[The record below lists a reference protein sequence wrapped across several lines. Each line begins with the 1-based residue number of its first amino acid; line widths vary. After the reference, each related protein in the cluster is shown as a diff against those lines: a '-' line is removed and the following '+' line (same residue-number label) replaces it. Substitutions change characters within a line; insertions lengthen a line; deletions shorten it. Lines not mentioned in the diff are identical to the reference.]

1 MENNK
6 QIELMANAPVNKAI
20 FKLSIP
26 VVCGMMVQVLY
37 NLVDTFFVGKL
48 GDANQLAAANITS
61 PVFMML
67 LAIATIV
74 STGAASYISRCIG
87 SGDTEKASKTLSTG
101 FFICTTLAVLVGA
114 VGLIFLKPLIGL
126 LAADQGVFPYAY
138 SYTFTILCGSIPI
151 MLSYTGGQL
160 IRAEGAAM
168 ASIKGMVAGTLTNI
182 ILDPIFIFVFD
193 MGITGAGIATVIAN
207 IVALLVHLRFYLSDK
222 SVLKLNVKGISFAG
236 DIWGQTFAIGT
247 PSALSQVLISVA
259 LVVCNNLIRGYPDSA
274 NILAG
279 MGIVSKLNY
288 IGTFIFMGFAAGCQP
303 LVGYNFGSNNIPRV
317 KKIIKS
323 AMLITLGVGVVLFAV
338 FGVGAPLLVGLF
350 SPLEPVVSWGV
361 RILRVQMFMFLW
373 LGPQMIATTS
383 LQALGR
389 AFASLLLS
397 VARQGVFFIPILL
410 EANSLFG
417 LNGIFAAQPAADL
430 LTLALGGALLGL
442 FIKRVRDKGATKG
455 DCPQRL
461 S

>member
-1 MENNK
+1 
-6 QIELMANAPVNKAI
+6 MANAPINKAI
-20 FKLSIP
+20 LKLSIP

-37 NLVDTFFVGKL
+37 NLVDTFFVGML

-74 STGAASYISRCIG
+74 STGAASFISRCIG

-101 FFICTTLAVLVGA
+101 FFICTALAILVGA
-114 VGLIFLKPLIGL
+114 VGLIFLKPLIEL
-126 LAADQGVFPYAY
+126 LAADASVFPYAY

-168 ASIKGMVAGTLTNI
+168 ASIQGMVAGTLTNI

-207 IVALLVHLRFYLSDK
+207 IVALLVHLRFFLSGK
-222 SVLKLNVKGISFAG
+222 SVLKLSLKKISFSRV
-236 DIWGQTFAIGT
+236 IWGQTFAIGT
-247 PSALSQVLISVA
+247 PAALSQVLISVA
-259 LVVCNNLIRGYPDSA
+259 LVVCNNLILGYPDSA

-303 LVGYNFGSNNIPRV
+303 LVGYNFGAGDMPRV
-317 KKIIKS
+317 RKIIKN
-323 AMLITLGVGVVLFAV
+323 AMLITLGVGAALFII
-338 FGVGAPLLVGLF
+338 FGVCAPILVGLF
-350 SPLEPVVSWGV
+350 SPLSEVVSWGAK
-361 RILRVQMFMFLW
+361 ILRVQMFMFLW
-373 LGPQMIATTS
+373 LGPQMIAATS

-389 AFASLLLS
+389 ALASLLLS
-397 VARQGVFFIPILL
+397 IARQGVFFIPILFA
-410 EANSLFG
+410 ANSLFG
-417 LNGIFAAQPAADL
+417 LTGLLLAQPIADL
-430 LTLALGGALLGL
+430 LTLALGISLLGL
-442 FIKRVRDKGATKG
+442 FLKRAAIIKDAAPA
-455 DCPQRL
+455 DNPQSL
-461 S
+461 L

>member
-6 QIELMANAPVNKAI
+6 QIDLMANAPVNKAI
-20 FKLSIP
+20 LKLSIP

-48 GDANQLAAANITS
+48 GDANQLAAANITA

-74 STGAASYISRCIG
+74 STGAASYISRCLG

-101 FFICTTLAVLVGA
+101 FFICTALAVLVGA
-114 VGLIFLKPLIGL
+114 AGLIFLKPLIGL
-126 LAADQGVFPYAY
+126 LAADEGVFPYAY

-168 ASIKGMVAGTLTNI
+168 ASIKGMIAGTLTNI

-207 IVALLVHLRFYLSDK
+207 LVALLVHLRFYLSDK
-222 SVLKLNVKGISFAG
+222 SVLKLSVKGISFAG

-247 PSALSQVLISVA
+247 PAALSQVLISVA

-303 LVGYNFGSNNIPRV
+303 LVGYNFGARNIPRV
-317 KKIIKS
+317 RKIIKN
-323 AMLITLGVGVVLFAV
+323 AMLITLGVGAVLFVV
-338 FGVGAPLLVGLF
+338 FGFGAPLLVGLF

-373 LGPQMIATTS
+373 LGPQMIAATS

-389 AFASLLLS
+389 ALPSLFLS
-397 VARQGVFFIPILL
+397 IARQGIFFIPLL
-410 EANSLFG
+410 FAANSLFG
-417 LNGIFAAQPAADL
+417 LTGLFMAQPVADL
-430 LTLALGGALLGL
+430 LTLALGCALLW
-442 FIKRVRDKGATKG
+442 FFMRKAQQRVVDQA
-455 DCPQRL
+455 DDSQ
-461 S
+461 SIS